1 MYFSQISGI
10 FRQTVT
16 YQAITAYI
24 KAGHL
29 YLLPSP
35 HQQAL
40 SPVGQEFWFPRWLLC
55 TVACIGNAMAWSCKG
70 AIEISYW
77 QVSIGYDGLRCA
89 WLPVCHSSRATTRLL
104 MLPTMD
110 GVHGAKHVSISELL
124 LDPFSRLASFR
135 ISSVAFYCCFWIMC
149 MCILQ
154 LFSQWRL
161 DSGFGD
167 VWWLFSWCSRRLFF
181 FRIQRNAF

>member
-104 MLPTMD
+104 LLPTMD

-124 LDPFSRLASFR
+124 LVSPLLEF
-135 ISSVAFYCCFWIMC
+135 SSVAFYCGFC
-149 MCILQ
+149 MMYILPSFF
-154 LFSQWRL
+154 LWRL
-161 DSGFGD
+161 RAPA
-167 VWWLFSWCSRRLFF
+167 WWCMMVVFMVF
-181 FRIQRNAF
+181 